1 MNYRDF
7 YKKEQTLARP
17 GQLSEKFDI
26 TKLSPKVRRGI
37 EVELEHTPSKG
48 KQLQDADARD
58 IAKALKIAKDHF
70 EEDAEYYTKLD
81 KAGLEECGG
90 REESYGGWTPVQ
102 PQLGLDIP
110 SRIRPVSIV
119 NLVNPVPAFGGKAV
133 GMSDRP
139 DTAVGSVAGDKEKI
153 TAAGEIDSSVAQKS
167 VGGSITPNKGQV
179 QAGPNHKGCIANT
192 PKPGPS
198 DKDSTKI
205 GPNTT
210 GGINGT
216 PKNPTFGL
224 KGSDL
229 IRGGMG
235 VTTDQSRLGQFEK
248 KEHPLAQHMDGDE
261 DLAAE
266 RDVNKRGVNVY
277 DEMKDEEE
285 VSLEQPEADDMEDAN
300 RREVD
305 SMSAEKDSA
314 DEEEEGENVTINLN
328 ESIKS
333 IVREVVNEAVAAAR
347 KKKPTQKPVVKPP
360 VKRFKQG
367 TLAKE
372 ATFISRKINE
382 GRELTADER
391 DIIREIILSKALRMK
406 ESIDASGVDYGEQGD
421 QQSGILDAWIGDIV
435 KYRSKTDT
443 VEDLVSSII
452 GVAEDRLGI
461 RHVDDEYVER
471 RVRELITKIPAKY

>member
-1 MNYRDF
+1 
-7 YKKEQTLARP
+7 
-17 GQLSEKFDI
+17 
-26 TKLSPKVRRGI
+26 
-37 EVELEHTPSKG
+37 
-48 KQLQDADARD
+48 
-58 IAKALKIAKDHF
+58 
-70 EEDAEYYTKLD
+70 
-81 KAGLEECGG
+81 
-90 REESYGGWTPVQ
+90 
-102 PQLGLDIP
+102 
-110 SRIRPVSIV
+110 
-119 NLVNPVPAFGGKAV
+119 
-133 GMSDRP
+133 
-139 DTAVGSVAGDKEKI
+139 
-153 TAAGEIDSSVAQKS
+153 
-167 VGGSITPNKGQV
+167 
-179 QAGPNHKGCIANT
+179 
-192 PKPGPS
+192 
-198 DKDSTKI
+198 
-205 GPNTT
+205 
-210 GGINGT
+210 
-216 PKNPTFGL
+216 
-224 KGSDL
+224 
-229 IRGGMG
+229 